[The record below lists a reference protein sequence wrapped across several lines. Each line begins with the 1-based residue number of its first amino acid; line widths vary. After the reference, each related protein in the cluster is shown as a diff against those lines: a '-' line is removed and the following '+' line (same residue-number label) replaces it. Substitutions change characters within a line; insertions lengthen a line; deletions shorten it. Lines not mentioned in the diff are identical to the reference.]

1 MKSYLTLRSCFERI
15 LICAVAGGIVFAF
28 SLITI
33 VSAAAVRSPSLPLPP
48 VLSKQTH
55 LVTQGNSGLMAP
67 TQIQQIIQAA
77 RNAWVAGD
85 ADAWAA
91 LFVPDGEMIVH
102 GRRWVGQTEI
112 RRALADF
119 TAGSAGV
126 KIEIRRTIIDGN
138 QAAVEWDWQDQ
149 DKAGR
154 INRAEDI
161 IVIDFA
167 GDRISRWREYID
179 TETPA
184 VK

>member
-1 MKSYLTLRSCFERI
+1 MKSYLTLRSCFEKI
-15 LICAVAGGIVFAF
+15 LICVAAGGMTIAF
-28 SLITI
+28 SLITGA
-33 VSAAAVRSPSLPLPP
+33 SAEAVRLPSPTLPP
-48 VLSKQTH
+48 VLSKQTY
-55 LVTQGNSGLMAP
+55 LVSQGNSGLMAP

-77 RNAWVAGD
+77 RDAWVAGD

-112 RRALADF
+112 RKALADF

-154 INRAEDI
+154 INRAEDVI
-161 IVIDFA
+161 MIDFA

-184 VK
+184 TK